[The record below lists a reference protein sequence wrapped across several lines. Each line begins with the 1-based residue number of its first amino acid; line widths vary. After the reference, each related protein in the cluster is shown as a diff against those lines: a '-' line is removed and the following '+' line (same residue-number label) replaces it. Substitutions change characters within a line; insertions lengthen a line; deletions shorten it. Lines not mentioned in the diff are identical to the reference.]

1 MFFAILSPFWSSK
14 AAKKEPKW
22 LWKVAQ
28 ARSPG
33 AKTRFWAHA
42 FGLDFYSV
50 FGTSGLLRELQ
61 EGPGGSRDGSR
72 KAPRRPCKSGPL
84 LEPILSQT

>member
-1 MFFAILSPFWSSK
+1 MLALFWSPK
-14 AAKKEPKW
+14 AVKKEPKC

-28 ARSPG
+28 GRSRRVKAR
-33 AKTRFWAHA
+33 FCAHA

-61 EGPGGSRDGSR
+61 EGPGGSPDGSR

-84 LEPILSQT
+84 LEPILS

>member
-1 MFFAILSPFWSSK
+1 MFLQFWLSFWSSK
-14 AAKKEPKW
+14 SAKKEPKW
-22 LWKVAQ
+22 LWKVAE

-72 KAPRRPCKSGPL
+72 KAPRRPCKSGQF
-84 LEPILSQT
+84 LEPILS

>member
-1 MFFAILSPFWSSK
+1 M
-14 AAKKEPKW
+14 
-22 LWKVAQ
+22 
-28 ARSPG
+28 
-33 AKTRFWAHA
+33 AKTRFCAHA

-50 FGTSGLLRELQ
+50 FGTSGLVRELQ

-84 LEPILSQT
+84 LVLILAKSALKIDPKGVQELIKNRFKNGA

>member
-1 MFFAILSPFWSSK
+1 MA
-14 AAKKEPKW
+14 E
-22 LWKVAQ
+22 
-28 ARSPG
+28 
-33 AKTRFWAHA
+33 TRFCAHA

-72 KAPRRPCKSGPL
+72 KASRRPCKSGPL
-84 LEPILSQT
+84 LEPVFIDAADGF